1 MEKIIERTKQMLFA
15 ENNEVTLFIESIRTN
30 SEIQN
35 FFAEIKYKIKNL

>member
-1 MEKIIERTKQMLFA
+1 MLFA

-35 FFAEIKYKIKNL
+35 SFNEVNLRLKICKNFC